1 MALPKIDIGEWGKQS
16 ASHSNN
22 GVYRYDF
29 PSALAGFDIPLTG
42 AHTEPGV
49 VCAGAVIVRFEGGA
63 LGNPALI
70 GTFLLMFVS
79 GVGLVVSFRPKEA

>member
-1 MALPKIDIGEWGKQS
+1 MYS
-16 ASHSNN
+16 
-22 GVYRYDF
+22 YDF
-29 PSALAGFDIPLTG
+29 PSALEGFDIPLTG

-49 VCAGAVIVRFEGGA
+49 VCTGAVIVRFEGGA
-63 LGNPALI
+63 FGNPALI